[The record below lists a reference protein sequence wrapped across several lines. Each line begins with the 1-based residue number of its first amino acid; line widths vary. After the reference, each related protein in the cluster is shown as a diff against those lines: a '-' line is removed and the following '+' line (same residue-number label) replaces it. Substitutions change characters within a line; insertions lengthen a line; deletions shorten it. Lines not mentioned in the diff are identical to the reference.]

1 MGIVFLC
8 WLTKRIYRSSLMPLG
23 RILRYIYVYFGS
35 FMLHIITLIWLF
47 KISGIISFNL
57 KILPDAMSSYA
68 SLSLLNTTIIS
79 ITCIFIYFSKLRRGW
94 KWIIFVALYASLYT
108 EYKINLISIKE
119 GWFLTYTTIAIFGTY
134 LYVFMLDKLYGSRG
148 KSPNSL

>member
-1 MGIVFLC
+1 
-8 WLTKRIYRSSLMPLG
+8 
-23 RILRYIYVYFGS
+23 
-35 FMLHIITLIWLF
+35 MLHIITLIWLF